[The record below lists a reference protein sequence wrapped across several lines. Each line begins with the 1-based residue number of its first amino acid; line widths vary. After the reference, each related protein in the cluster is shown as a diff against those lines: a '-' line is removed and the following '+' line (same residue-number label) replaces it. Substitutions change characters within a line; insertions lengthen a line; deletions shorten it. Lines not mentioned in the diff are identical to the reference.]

1 MESITHGVEDEGERS
16 EESNKGDDAGV
27 EELLRRKSVGQLGV
41 DDGETNSHGEIDP
54 SL

>member
-1 MESITHGVEDEGERS
+1 VENIAHGVEEEGERS
-16 EESNKGDDAGV
+16 EEGNEGDDAGI

-41 DDGETNSHGEIDP
+41 DDGETNSHGQIDP